1 MSEPPKRIIAE
12 KSRTVRRRYQR
23 SNKRFQFTPSQ
34 IARIERDEQREN
46 RAKQL
51 REKEKKRI
59 ANKKKKTQKETQ
71 DREERRRLR
80 LPDPNAIPVPS
91 SQPLLSKFLAK
102 PKPKLSPA
110 YTEQES
116 ELESTTKNDSGVQCE
131 VDVGSDTEPDSLGS
145 PGSLG
150 SVEAEPDPFDML
162 DDEDA
167 DAEEAQAEA
176 KTAMFRNRTAPI
188 DSAKDDH
195 VNDSTGYNDHGHSDR
210 QGPNGD
216 EEGDD
221 DNCDEFSECSAFYDE
236 DFMKEVETAAA
247 TENGGNTQ
255 KTPRTAPRFSEQL
268 AKPALEE
275 SFRDDTVD
283 VLEALAG
290 DFDEDQDDEFEKDLL
305 QLAAG

>member
-59 ANKKKKTQKETQ
+59 ANKKKRTQKEAQ
-71 DREERRRLR
+71 EREERRRLG
-80 LPDPNAIPVPS
+80 LPDLNAIPVPS

-102 PKPKLSPA
+102 PKPSPA
-110 YTEQES
+110 STEQEPELDPTKKDYS
-116 ELESTTKNDSGVQCE
+116 EAQCE
-131 VDVGSDTEPDSLGS
+131 DNVEGDTEPDSPRS
-145 PGSLG
+145 AG
-150 SVEAEPDPFDML
+150 SVDMEPDPFDML

-167 DAEEAQAEA
+167 DAEEAQADAEA
-176 KTAMFRNRTAPI
+176 AMLRNRIAPI

-195 VNDSTGYNDHGHSDR
+195 INDSTEYNDHGHNDR
-210 QGPNGD
+210 RAQNGNED
-216 EEGDD
+216 DGDD
-221 DNCDEFSECSAFYDE
+221 IGDEFSDCSAFYDE
-236 DFMKEVETAAA
+236 DFVKETETAAK
-247 TENGGNTQ
+247 TENRGNTQ
-255 KTPRTAPRFSEQL
+255 KTPRPAPHLPEQL

-283 VLEALAG
+283 ILEAFAG